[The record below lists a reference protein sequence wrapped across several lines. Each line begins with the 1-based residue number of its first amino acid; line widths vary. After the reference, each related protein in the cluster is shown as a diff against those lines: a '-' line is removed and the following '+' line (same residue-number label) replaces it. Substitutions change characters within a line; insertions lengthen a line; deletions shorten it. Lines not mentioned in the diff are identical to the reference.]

1 MRSGINFQWSSILA
15 LLAVAVA
22 AGSCNK
28 APLLAPTNSN
38 ITVSAPTRVLPLGGT
53 TEITAFVVEQAGT
66 PVQNGT
72 TVHFVTS
79 LGTVSPVDASTH
91 NGMATTTFQAGD
103 VSGVAEIRAI
113 SGNAG
118 AGSSGNAGAGSGGA
132 GGAAGTP
139 PPSTAGNVVQIT
151 VGAAAVETVTVRT
164 NPATVS
170 QNGGTVD
177 VIATVLAAGGRAVPG
192 VTVTFSADHGTL
204 SSTTAV
210 SDANGDARVQLTT
223 NLDTNISATAGS
235 KTAATAAKVTAQPGP
250 SVTLTCASSTS
261 GTCSTVNVGD
271 VAAFTLA
278 RGQTT
283 SNIRSA
289 LLDFGD
295 GTTIELGNLSSQA
308 TVSHQ
313 YTQTGTYVVRLVAT
327 DVNGE
332 VATSTL
338 VIVVQEVVSISLSLT
353 QTGAHGISAEATVIG
368 CTAQRYDWNFGN
380 GATPASFSTGG
391 NTASSTYVAGGT
403 KTVIVSARCTDGR
416 TAQTSSQLDLP
427 LP

>member
-1 MRSGINFQWSSILA
+1 MRSGMKHQSSRILP
-15 LLAVAVA
+15 LIVLAAVA
-22 AGSCNK
+22 ASCDK
-28 APLLAPTNSN
+28 VPLLAPTSST
-38 ITVSAPTRVLPLGGT
+38 ITITAPTRVLPLGGT
-53 TEITAFVVEQAGT
+53 TELTAFVVEQAGT

-79 LGTVSPVDASTH
+79 LGVVSPVDAQTR

-118 AGSSGNAGAGSGGA
+118 AGTTGNTGGT
-132 GGAAGTP
+132 GGTGGTP
-139 PPSTAGNVVQIT
+139 TTTAGNTVQIT
-151 VGAAAVETVTVRT
+151 IGAAAVETVTVRT

-177 VIATVLAAGGRAVPG
+177 VIATVLASGGRAVPG

-210 SDANGDARVQLTT
+210 SDVNGDARVQLST
-223 NLDTNISATAGS
+223 NIDTNVSATAGS

-250 SVTLTCASSTS
+250 SVTLTCTSASSTN
-261 GTCSTVNVGD
+261 CSAVSVGD
-271 VAAFTLA
+271 IAVFTAA
-278 RGQTT
+278 RGATT

-295 GTTIELGNLSSQA
+295 GTVIDLGNLSGSVTA
-308 TVSHQ
+308 SHQ
-313 YTQTGTYVVRLVAT
+313 YLIGGNYTVKLIAT

-332 VATSTL
+332 VSTATQ
-338 VIVVQEVVSISLSLT
+338 VIIVQEPVTLSVNLSRV
-353 QTGAHGISAEATVIG
+353 GNRHIDATANVLG
-368 CTAQRYDWNFGN
+368 CTARSFDWNFGN
-380 GATPASFSTGG
+380 NAENQTQTTTT
-391 NTASSTYVAGGT
+391 NTASSDYTAGGT
-403 KTVIVSARCTDGR
+403 KIVSVSVRCTDGR
-416 TAQTSSQLDLP
+416 TANTSGQLTLDTNP
-427 LP
+427 

>member
-1 MRSGINFQWSSILA
+1 MRSGIKLQSSRILP
-15 LLAVAVA
+15 LIVLAAVA
-22 AGSCNK
+22 ASCDK
-28 APLLAPTNSN
+28 APLLAPTSST
-38 ITVSAPTRVLPLGGT
+38 ITITAPTRVLPLGGT
-53 TEITAFVVEQAGT
+53 TEVTAFVVEQAGT

-79 LGTVSPVDASTH
+79 LGVVSPVDAQTH
-91 NGMATTTFQAGD
+91 NGMASTTFQAGD

-118 AGSSGNAGAGSGGA
+118 AGSTGNTGGT
-132 GGAAGTP
+132 GGTGGTP
-139 PPSTAGNVVQIT
+139 TTTAGNAVQIT
-151 VGAAAVETVTVRT
+151 IGAAAVETVTVRT

-177 VIATVLAAGGRAVPG
+177 VIATVLASGGRAVPG
-192 VTVTFSADHGTL
+192 VIVTFSADHGTL
-204 SSTTAV
+204 SSTSAV
-210 SDANGDARVQLTT
+210 SDVNGDARVQLTT
-223 NLDTNISATAGS
+223 NLDTNVSATAGS

-250 SVTLTCASSTS
+250 SVTLTCTSSTS
-261 GTCSTVNVGD
+261 STCSTVNVGD

-278 RGQTT
+278 RGATT

-289 LLDFGD
+289 TLDFGD
-295 GTTIELGNLSSQA
+295 GTSIELGNLSSQA

-313 YTQTGTYVVRLVAT
+313 YTQAGTYTVRLTAT

-353 QTGAHGISAEATVIG
+353 QQGTRSISGQATVIG

-391 NTASSTYVAGGT
+391 NTASSTYASGGT